1 MEFGRIT
8 GRVGLAVVLMVAAA
22 GALAAPGSKREVLGK
37 AESSLLVKG
46 EIHIETDGS
55 VSAVVLDRKR
65 RLDPGIARFVHE
77 TASKWTFEPVQENG
91 KPVSVRSP
99 MAVNLVAT
107 VSQAGSV
114 DIRVGGVNF
123 SGPADDSDESIR
135 RLRTAVPTYPPRA
148 VAMGAEGIVYLLVQ
162 VSPDGKVTD
171 VVAEQVNLT
180 VVASSQ
186 QMQRMRELL
195 TTASISAARRWTFLP
210 PTSGPEADA
219 PFWTVRVPAQFIL
232 NLQNDPERAGR
243 WETYIPGPRQRAPWL
258 VDQDAPGFSPDALS
272 DGGLY
277 MVGADKKAPKL
288 LTPLG
293 G

>member
-1 MEFGRIT
+1 MEFGKVT
-8 GRVGLAVVLMVAAA
+8 GRVGLAVVLMLATA
-22 GALAAPGSKREVLGK
+22 GAIAAPGSKNEVLGT

-77 TASKWTFEPVQENG
+77 SASKWNFEPVQENG

-114 DIRVGGVNF
+114 DIRVGGVDF
-123 SGPADDSDESIR
+123 RGPADDSDESIR
-135 RLRTAVPTYPPRA
+135 RLRMAAPAYPPRA
-148 VAMGAEGIVYLLVQ
+148 AAMGAEGTVYLLLQ
-162 VSPDGKVTD
+162 ISPDGTVAD

-180 VVASSQ
+180 VVAPSQ
-186 QMQRMRELL
+186 QMQRMRDLL
-195 TTASISAARRWTFLP
+195 TTASIKAARRWTFLP
-210 PTSGPEADA
+210 PTSGPDADA
-219 PFWTVRVPAQFIL
+219 PFWTVRVPSRFLYSPQD
-232 NLQNDPERAGR
+232 DPERFGR
-243 WETYIPGPRQRAPWL
+243 WQTYVPGPRQHAPWL
-258 VDQDAPGFSPDALS
+258 AGQDAPGFSPDALA

-277 MVGADKKAPKL
+277 MVGADKGPKL
-288 LTPLG
+288 LTPLEG
-293 G
+293 